1 MWYKFSN
8 ININDDTPFDIY
20 ELKSL
25 SDDLTPVISVMAE
38 EISYNHQSLP
48 KELVDT
54 FKLIY
59 SLFENNRE
67 SIYEIVSVISERE
80 EHLMDLDFSESE
92 QIYENLEKFNIS
104 NTEKLFFEFNKIR
117 KNIFIILDKVINAIP
132 SKGRLLL
139 VREIFKGK

>member
-59 SLFENNRE
+59 SLFENNRG

-92 QIYENLEKFNIS
+92 PIHENLEKFNIS